1 MSNTIACPTIWEITV
16 DSMKKLGIS
25 YFSHINKLYQ
35 QATPEHQHA
44 YLDLLAH
51 SKVMLSMKS
60 RYQACWTERVVR
72 VNAPCPPALTLIM
85 RALHDRVPLEV
96 TKTQATYFTTKE
108 QLEAAQKEVAEQNT
122 WATQNEYAFGM
133 KFQCDSL
140 YNALYNN
147 SKNNVHPPGITFE
160 FCWEYTW
167 DIAALFGSPPKYAPL
182 AVSWGVDRTPMYNHV
197 YKRSQGYQEL
207 QHQQTLRDWEMSQL
221 IDIMT
226 ILNSPEPIIRKV
238 LSKKKLNNEELFIL
252 AETLEELYP
261 VRARAYEAIQNGT
274 EYAVLTPESGIIPS
288 ENMFGEPNPE
298 KGHNP
303 VTIPPKTKKWLRNKM
318 TENPTMILDTNPCIL

>member
-35 QATPEHQHA
+35 QTTPEHQHA

-60 RYQACWTERVVR
+60 SEQIWWPERAVR
-72 VNAPCPPALTLIM
+72 ANAPCPPALTLIM

-96 TKTQATYFTTKE
+96 TKTQATYFATKE
-108 QLEAAQKEVAEQNT
+108 QLEAVQQEVVEQNM
-122 WATQNEYAFGM
+122 WAAQNEYAFDM
-133 KFQCDSL
+133 KFQCDTL

-147 SKNNVHPPGITFE
+147 SKNNIHPPRVTME
-160 FCWEYTW
+160 HKWEYMW
-167 DIAALFGSPPKYAPL
+167 NISALFNSPPEYAPL
-182 AVSWGVDRTPMYNHV
+182 AVTWTFDGTPMYTHA
-197 YKRSQGYQEL
+197 YKRSQGYKEL
-207 QHQQTLRDWEMSQL
+207 QHQ
-221 IDIMT
+221 IDLWGYGMRQIISVIT
-226 ILNSPEPIIRKV
+226 VLNSPEPIIRKV
-238 LSKKKLNNEELFIL
+238 MSKKKLNNEELFIL

-261 VRARAYEAIQNGT
+261 VRARAYEAIQNRI
-274 EYAVLTPESGIIPS
+274 EYAVLLPEESIIPS
-288 ENMFGEPNPE
+288 EGMFGEPNTE

-303 VTIPPKTKKWLRNKM
+303 VTIPPKTRKWLRNKM
-318 TENPTMILDTNPCIL
+318 TEPPAMMLDTTPCLL

>member
-1 MSNTIACPTIWEITV
+1 MSNTIACPTIWGITV
-16 DSMKKLGIS
+16 DGMKKLGVS

-51 SKVMLSMKS
+51 SKVMLSMKN
-60 RYQACWTERVVR
+60 REQICWAERSIKS
-72 VNAPCPPALTLIM
+72 NFPCPPALTLIM

-96 TKTQATYFTTKE
+96 TKTQAAYFTTAE

-122 WATQNEYAFGM
+122 WATQNKYAFDM
-133 KFQCDSL
+133 KFQCDSS
-140 YNALYNN
+140 NN
-147 SKNNVHPPGITFE
+147 SKKTITPPGITFE
-160 FCWEYTW
+160 YDWEYTW
-167 DIAALFGSPPKYAPL
+167 DIAALFCSPPEYAPL
-182 AVSWGVDRTPMYNHV
+182 AVSWAFPRNYMYEHV
-197 YKRSQGYQEL
+197 YVRTQGYKEF
-207 QHQQTLRDWEMSQL
+207 QHQSKLWGYGMRPIISV
-221 IDIMT
+221 IT
-226 ILNSPEPIIRKV
+226 ILNSPEAIIRKV

-252 AETLEELYP
+252 SETLEKLYP
-261 VRARAYEAIQNGT
+261 IRARAYESIQNRT
-274 EYAVLTPESGIIPS
+274 QYAVLIPENGIIPS

-318 TENPTMILDTNPCIL
+318 IEPPTMTLDTNSCFL